1 MIKKEN
7 LNVINYFNL
16 AFLWKAWQ
24 IVVSVGTVLYSVKLC
39 FQKSSKTHI
48 LKESDL
54 ACEYN

>member
-16 AFLWKAWQ
+16 
-24 IVVSVGTVLYSVKLC
+24 VVFIKSLTDCGVSTVLYPVKLC

-54 ACEYN
+54 ACDYN